1 MVPSFASNVMKSA
14 RYSTEGVTTLRGD
27 PIVEDINPLAIAA
40 QAVGLAPAS
49 YTQQLERNSVDKR
62 IDRNVNTRRT
72 KLLREYYIAK
82 RTNDFGAMGDINERM
97 QEFNE
102 DNPDFPITP
111 DTIER
116 SLKQHERTSDVTKQ
130 FGGVTISPR
139 RRETVLRARMEA
151 AGEEY

>member
-1 MVPSFASNVMKSA
+1 M
-14 RYSTEGVTTLRGD
+14 
-27 PIVEDINPLAIAA
+27 EDIGPMAIAA
-40 QAVGLAPAS
+40 QAIGLAPAS

-62 IDRNVNTRRT
+62 IDKAVNTRRT
-72 KLLREYYIAK
+72 KLLREYYLAK
-82 RTNDFGAMGDINERM
+82 RSNDFGAIQNISEEMR
-97 QEFNE
+97 EFNQ

-139 RRETVLRARMEA
+139 RREAVLRARAEA